1 MKQPNFP
8 HRSPTTPSATG
19 YLERLSKALPGAKSR
34 GGSKSSRDFWPD
46 GAKLVI
52 SISLQF
58 EAGAQPESESISPFP
73 DIDSKYPDLPAEQWY
88 DYGVKEG
95 IPRLLDVF
103 QRRRVLVTSHMVGA
117 AVDRNPELAREIVQ
131 RGHEAAARGQTS
143 AHQYSM
149 TAEEERASYQS
160 NIRSIERATGT
171 RPVGFNAF
179 SLRNTPQTLEVLQ
192 DLGFLYHIDDLS
204 RDEPFLI
211 SVREKPFVVVPYT
224 IGLNDRV
231 LYEHRNFSTEQ
242 YASELRNEFEMLY
255 TEAESKRRMM
265 SISVHDRVAG
275 RPARAKVLE
284 EFIIYAQRRPG
295 VVFMRKDEIA
305 NFALSSAI
313 TPREEEA
320 IHAADAA

>member
-8 HRSPTTPSATG
+8 HRTPGTPSAGG

-34 GGSKSSRDFWPD
+34 VGSKSSREFWPD

-52 SISLQF
+52 SVSLQF
-58 EAGAQPESESISPFP
+58 EAGAQPQSDSISPFP
-73 DIDSKYPDLPAEQWY
+73 AIDSRYPDLPAEKWY

-103 QRRRVLVTSHMVGA
+103 QRRRVLVTSHMAGA

-131 RGHEAAARGQTS
+131 RGHEPAANGQTFTP
-143 AHQYSM
+143 QYSM
-149 TAEEERASYQS
+149 TADEERAFYQA
-160 NIRSIERATGT
+160 NIKSIERATGT
-171 RPVGFNAF
+171 RPVGFTAF
-179 SLRNTPQTLEVLQ
+179 WLRSTPHTMEILQ

-204 RDEPFLI
+204 RDEPFVI
-211 SVREKPFVVVPYT
+211 PVTEKPFVVVPYT
-224 IGLNDRV
+224 IGLNDLV
-231 LYEHRNFSTEQ
+231 LYEQRNFSTEQ
-242 YASELRNEFEMLY
+242 YATELRNEFEMLY

-305 NFALSSAI
+305 KFVLSSAI
-313 TPREEEA
+313 TRREEEYV
-320 IHAADAA
+320 HAADAA

>member
-1 MKQPNFP
+1 MKQTNFP
-8 HRSPTTPSATG
+8 HRTPSTPSAAG

-34 GGSKSSRDFWPD
+34 VGSKSSREFWPD

-52 SISLQF
+52 SVSLQF
-58 EAGAQPESESISPFP
+58 EAGAQPDSDSINSFP
-73 DIDSKYPDLPAEQWY
+73 AIDSKYLDLPAEKWY

-103 QRRRVLVTSHMVGA
+103 QRRRVLVTSHMIGV

-131 RGHEAAARGQTS
+131 RGHEAAVHGQTWTP
-143 AHQYSM
+143 QYSM
-149 TAEEERASYQS
+149 TAEEERASYRAS
-160 NIRSIERATGT
+160 IKSIERATGT
-171 RPVGFNAF
+171 RPVGSTGFW
-179 SLRNTPQTLEVLQ
+179 LRNARHTLEILQ
-192 DLGFLYHIDDLS
+192 DLGFLYHVDDVS
-204 RDEPFLI
+204 RDEPLVI
-211 SVREKPFVVVPYT
+211 PVRERLFVVVPYT
-224 IGLNDRV
+224 IGLNDLV

-313 TPREEEA
+313 TPREEET

>member
-1 MKQPNFP
+1 MKQTNFP
-8 HRSPTTPSATG
+8 HRMPSTPSAAG
-19 YLERLSKALPGAKSR
+19 YLERLSKALPVAKSR
-34 GGSKSSRDFWPD
+34 AGSKFSREFWPD

-52 SISLQF
+52 SVSLQF
-58 EAGAQPESESISPFP
+58 EAGAQPESGSINSFAA
-73 DIDSKYPDLPAEQWY
+73 IDSKYPDLPAEQWY

-117 AVDRNPELAREIVQ
+117 AVDRHPELAREIVQ
-131 RGHEAAARGQTS
+131 RGHEAAVHGQTWTPK
-143 AHQYSM
+143 HPM
-149 TAEEERASYQS
+149 TAEEERASYRDS
-160 NIRSIERATGT
+160 IKSIERATGT
-171 RPVGFNAF
+171 RPVGVTGFW
-179 SLRNTPQTLEVLQ
+179 LRNAPQTLEVLK
-192 DLGFLYHIDDLS
+192 DLGFLYHVDDVS
-204 RDEPFLI
+204 RDEPFVI
-211 SVREKPFVVVPYT
+211 PVRETLFVVVPYT
-224 IGLNDRV
+224 IGLNDVV

-305 NFALSSAI
+305 NFALSSSI
-313 TPREEEA
+313 TPREEET

>member
-1 MKQPNFP
+1 MKQTNFP

-34 GGSKSSRDFWPD
+34 AGSKLSREFWPE

-58 EAGAQPESESISPFP
+58 EAGAQPQSEAISSFP
-73 DIDSKYPDLPAEQWY
+73 DIDSKYPDLPTEKWY

-131 RGHEAAARGQTS
+131 RGHEAAAHGQTWTP
-143 AHQYSM
+143 QYPM
-149 TAEEERASYQS
+149 TAEEERGSYRADIK
-160 NIRSIERATGT
+160 NIERATGT
-171 RPVGFNAF
+171 RPVGFTAF
-179 SLRNTPQTLEVLQ
+179 GLRNTPHTLEILQ

-204 RDEPFLI
+204 RDEPFVI

-305 NFALSSAI
+305 NFALSSAM
-313 TPREEEA
+313 TPHQEETV
-320 IHAADAA
+320 HAADAA